1 MARIRGGAAP
11 PNATGEGNAWTLVKL
26 TFDGTATPCAEQAA
40 SAQAKSAAAARRDID
55 KLTGSSTSAFPAAQ
69 RPAALLRRIATVMFA
84 RTGRSKSFDLLVSV
98 ITLWISCGFF
108 LDAWAHGH
116 VPVETFFTPYHGIF
130 YSGMLALL
138 AVLAVYALRGAVPKI
153 YRYPLLGVP
162 IFIAAGIGDLAWHH
176 FLGIEEGVDALLSPT
191 HQGLGLGIFFISAGP
206 ILSALRNRARLRTL
220 WDQLPLILALAT
232 WIELIHFGTA
242 YAFDPAAGRTNAPP
256 SIGAFTPD
264 YLTALSLG
272 YYKTA
277 MGVLVVLFQSAV
289 MAGFALFAGSRFALR
304 PGALTLMYLLG
315 NFAAAAAFTNDTPLL
330 ATVLVMSAAAG
341 ITGDAIVARMQP
353 SPERILAYRVL
364 GTAVPAA
371 YFAAYFIVTAAVDRV
386 WWDWNVTLG
395 AVIWAGV
402 IGFGLTLLSQPRVQ
416 SA

>member
-1 MARIRGGAAP
+1 MFGR
-11 PNATGEGNAWTLVKL
+11 
-26 TFDGTATPCAEQAA
+26 AE
-40 SAQAKSAAAARRDID
+40 RN
-55 KLTGSSTSAFPAAQ
+55 P
-69 RPAALLRRIATVMFA
+69 
-84 RTGRSKSFDLLVSV
+84 SFDLLVSV

-138 AVLAVYALRGAVPKI
+138 IVLAVYALRGAIPQC

-162 IFIAAGIGDLAWHH
+162 IFLASGVGDLIWHH

-206 ILSALRNRARLRTL
+206 ILSALRFRAQMRTL
-220 WDQLPLILALAT
+220 ADQLPLIFALAT

-256 SIGAFTPD
+256 VLGAFTPD
-264 YLTALSLG
+264 YLTAISLG

-277 MGVLVVLFQSAV
+277 MGVLVVIFQSAV
-289 MAGFALFAGSRFALR
+289 IAGFALFAGSRFALR
-304 PGALTLMYLLG
+304 SGALTLMYLLG

-330 ATVLVMSAAAG
+330 ATVLAMSAVAG
-341 ITGDAIVARMQP
+341 VTGDAIVARLQP
-353 SPERILAYRVL
+353 SPERIVAYRVL
-364 GTAVPAA
+364 GFAVPVA
-371 YFAAYFIVTAAVDRV
+371 YFATYFIVTAAADRV
-386 WWDWNVTLG
+386 WWDWNVMLG
-395 AVIWAGV
+395 ALGWAGI
-402 IGFGLTLLSQPRVQ
+402 IGFGLTLLSQPRTQ
-416 SA
+416 NA

>member
-1 MARIRGGAAP
+1 
-11 PNATGEGNAWTLVKL
+11 
-26 TFDGTATPCAEQAA
+26 
-40 SAQAKSAAAARRDID
+40 
-55 KLTGSSTSAFPAAQ
+55 
-69 RPAALLRRIATVMFA
+69 MFA
-84 RTGRSKSFDLLVSV
+84 RTERNASFDVLVSV

-116 VPVETFFTPYHGIF
+116 VPVESFFTPYHGVF
-130 YSGMLALL
+130 YGGMLALVI
-138 AVLAVYALRGAVPKI
+138 VLSVYGVRGRIPEC

-162 IFIAAGIGDLAWHH
+162 IFIAAGIGDLMWHH

-206 ILSALRNRARLRTL
+206 IVSALRNRSQLRTFA
-220 WDQLPLILALAT
+220 DHVPLIFALAT

-256 SIGAFTPD
+256 AIGAFTPD
-264 YLTALSLG
+264 YLTAISLG

-277 MGVLVVLFQSAV
+277 MGVLVVLFQSAI

-304 PGALTLMYLLG
+304 PGALTLMYVLG

-330 ATVLVMSAAAG
+330 ATVLAMSVAG
-341 ITGDAIVARMQP
+341 GIVGDAIVARMQP
-353 SPERILAYRVL
+353 APERVLAYRVL
-364 GTAVPAA
+364 GAAVPAA
-371 YFAAYFIVTAAVDRV
+371 YFITYFIVTAAFDRV
-386 WWDWNVTLG
+386 WWDWNVMLG
-395 AVIWAGV
+395 AIIWAGV

-416 SA
+416 NA

>member
-1 MARIRGGAAP
+1 
-11 PNATGEGNAWTLVKL
+11 
-26 TFDGTATPCAEQAA
+26 
-40 SAQAKSAAAARRDID
+40 
-55 KLTGSSTSAFPAAQ
+55 
-69 RPAALLRRIATVMFA
+69 MFA
-84 RTGRSKSFDLLVSV
+84 RTSRSRSFDLLVSV

-116 VPVETFFTPYHGIF
+116 VPVESFFTPYHGVF
-130 YSGMLALL
+130 YGGMLAL
-138 AVLAVYALRGAVPKI
+138 AVVLAVYGAQGRIPRC

-162 IFIAAGIGDLAWHH
+162 IFIAAGIGDLVWHH

-191 HQGLGLGIFFISAGP
+191 HQALGLGIFFISAGP

-220 WDQLPLILALAT
+220 ADQLPLVFALAT

-256 SIGAFTPD
+256 AIGAFTPD
-264 YLTALSLG
+264 YLTAISLG

-304 PGALTLMYLLG
+304 HGALTLMYLLG

-330 ATVLVMSAAAG
+330 ATVLAMSFAAG
-341 ITGDAIVARMQP
+341 IVGDAIVARMQP
-353 SPERILAYRVL
+353 SPERIAAYRLL

-371 YFAAYFIVTAAVDRV
+371 YFTAYFIVTGALDRV
-386 WWDWNVTLG
+386 WWDWNVMLG
-395 AVIWAGV
+395 AIIWAGV
-402 IGFGLTLLSQPRVQ
+402 IGFGLTLLSRPRVQ
-416 SA
+416 NA